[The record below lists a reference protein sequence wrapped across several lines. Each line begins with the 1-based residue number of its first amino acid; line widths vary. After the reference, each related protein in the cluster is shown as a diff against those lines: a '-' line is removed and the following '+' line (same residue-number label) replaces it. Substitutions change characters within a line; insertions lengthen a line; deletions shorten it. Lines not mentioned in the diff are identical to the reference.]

1 MYKDRFCSFQLHLM
15 VTVVLRAMAG
25 SAAFFIIME
34 MYSPFSGMLKIS
46 PVAVRDALSQMSADR

>member
-15 VTVVLRAMAG
+15 VTLVLCAMAV
-25 SAAFFIIME
+25 SEAIFIIME

-46 PVAVRDALSQMSADR
+46 PVVVRDAWSQMSADR

>member
-1 MYKDRFCSFQLHLM
+1 M
-15 VTVVLRAMAG
+15 VTLVICAMAV
-25 SAAFFIIME
+25 SAAIFIIME